1 MSTMHSQTIHERKTI
16 STNSTIS
23 WIIAAT
29 SFGFVVV
36 QLDVTIVNVALQTIS
51 TDLRASMA
59 GLQWVVDAYALVFA
73 VLLLSAGVLGDRF
86 GAKRAFSVGFLLFG
100 LASLACGIA
109 PAAPFLIGARA
120 MQGIGAALL
129 VPSSLA
135 LLNHACE
142 NDARRRA
149 HAIALWT
156 ASGGVAIAAGPVVGG
171 MLLSGF
177 GWRSIFLVNLLVCAI
192 GLALTHR
199 FVSETE
205 HDSRGKHLDLRGQ
218 LLAIVSLTGLTAA
231 VIESRPLGFG
241 SPLVIA
247 GFLLACVAGVVFVI
261 HEGRTP
267 EPMLPMKFFSQS
279 RFSSSVIFGILVNS
293 TYYGVIFVLSLYL
306 QRARG
311 YSTLQ
316 AGLAFLPLTATFIIS
331 NIASGWICSRAG
343 LRLPMI
349 VGSLIGA
356 LGFSLL
362 FFFTNETPFGS
373 MLGAFVLIP
382 LGIGLAV
389 PAMTTAILSSVDR
402 IWSGTASAV
411 LNAARQAGGA
421 IGVAVFGA
429 LASGEAGH
437 QILSGLKVAAL
448 VSAAMLVAGSLIS
461 WAGIGGE

>member
-1 MSTMHSQTIHERKTI
+1 MI
-16 STNSTIS
+16 
-23 WIIAAT
+23 
-29 SFGFVVV
+29 
-36 QLDVTIVNVALQTIS
+36 
-51 TDLRASMA
+51 
-59 GLQWVVDAYALVFA
+59 
-73 VLLLSAGVLGDRF
+73 
-86 GAKRAFSVGFLLFG
+86 
-100 LASLACGIA
+100 LAESIWT
-109 PAAPFLIGARA
+109 
-120 MQGIGAALL
+120 
-129 VPSSLA
+129 
-135 LLNHACE
+135 CE
-142 NDARRRA
+142 
-149 HAIALWT
+149 
-156 ASGGVAIAAGPVVGG
+156 
-171 MLLSGF
+171 
-177 GWRSIFLVNLLVCAI
+177 
-192 GLALTHR
+192 
-199 FVSETE
+199 E
-205 HDSRGKHLDLRGQ
+205 Q

-267 EPMLPMKFFSQS
+267 EPMLPLKFFSQS
-279 RFSSSVIFGILVNS
+279 RFSSAVIFGILVNS

-373 MLGAFVLIP
+373 MLG
-382 LGIGLAV
+382 
-389 PAMTTAILSSVDR
+389 
-402 IWSGTASAV
+402 
-411 LNAARQAGGA
+411 
-421 IGVAVFGA
+421 
-429 LASGEAGH
+429 
-437 QILSGLKVAAL
+437 
-448 VSAAMLVAGSLIS
+448 MLVAGSLIS